1 MEWMRKR
8 GINFSHSDH
17 AIFLDLISKVKGTSA
32 AENYFGDLSSSA
44 KNKFTY
50 GALLNCYCK
59 GKLTDK
65 AQSLFEIM
73 DELGI
78 ASSISFNNLM
88 SLYMR
93 LNLPEKVPSLI
104 QDMKNKNIS
113 PCVFSYNIW
122 MTSYSCLN
130 DIEGVER
137 VYEEMINNGQQC
149 DWTTFSNMA
158 VAYVKAGLHEK
169 AESVLKKVEEK
180 IQKMGKPRDRT
191 PFHFLLSLYSG
202 TSNLMEVHRIWNC
215 LKTAF
220 EYTSNTS
227 TLVMLQALA
236 RLDDVNGLKE
246 VFEEWESTCSSYD
259 RRLPNTAI
267 AVYLK
272 HDMIEEAEN
281 VFHNLVKRCKT
292 PFYWSWGLFMS
303 YYLEKH
309 QIDLALRCLE
319 AAVSGINNNEWRPF
333 SADVTRFMEYFKK
346 ERDVAGAEKLCE
358 ILKKANCID
367 SEAYML
373 LLDVYEAANKTAPEI
388 RFKMKGDGVKISSE
402 LEDLL
407 SRVCPE

>member
-1 MEWMRKR
+1 MEWMKKR

-17 AIFLDLISKVKGTSA
+17 AICLDLTAKVKGTSA
-32 AENYFGDLSSSA
+32 AENYFGDLSASA
-44 KNKFTY
+44 KNKLTY

-59 GKLTDK
+59 EKMTDK

-78 ASSISFNNLM
+78 ASSVSFNNLM

-130 DIEGVER
+130 NIEAMES
-137 VYEEMINNGQQC
+137 VYEEMLNNEQKC

-169 AESVLKKVEEK
+169 AESALKKVEEE
-180 IQKMGKPRDRT
+180 IQKMGKPRDRA

-215 LKTAF
+215 LKPAF

-227 TLVMLQALA
+227 TLVMLQSLA

-303 YYLEKH
+303 YYLEKQ

-319 AAVSGINNNEWRPF
+319 AAISGINNNEWRPF
-333 SADVTRFMEYFKK
+333 AGDVTRFMEYFKK
-346 ERDVAGAEKLCE
+346 ESDVTGAEKLFQ

-373 LLDVYEAANKTAPEI
+373 LLDVYVAANRTAPEI
-388 RFKMKGDGVKISSE
+388 RFKMKDDGVEISSE